1 MTGKREAIRRRSHK
15 AGLPPGSFVHVGE
28 QKVDKAEVTLFV
40 YDEESVRERVSIEP
54 EECRPEEIVGGAVKW
69 VNVTGLHDVEVPKKL
84 GDAYGLHP
92 LTVEDILNTDQ
103 RPKLEVFDDYLFVVV
118 KVLRAGRAGEL
129 IEGEQVSFVLGR
141 DFLLSFQEGDED
153 VFGPVE
159 QRIRQGKGRV
169 RKQGADYLAYALIDS
184 IVDHYFLLLE
194 EMEDRIEQ
202 LESSLLQV
210 SDSETLRD
218 SQTIKKSLTF
228 LRRSVWPLREVISG
242 LQRDE
247 SDLVRSST
255 QVYLRDVHDHT
266 IQVIDTIESFRELL
280 AGILDLSLSALSN
293 RMNNVMKVL
302 TIIATIFIPLTFIAG
317 VYGMNFKY
325 MPELEWPW
333 SYPAVMAL
341 MLVLGLIMVGYF
353 KKKKWL

>member
-1 MTGKREAIRRRSHK
+1 MGKSEARKRRSRK
-15 AGLPPGSFVHVGE
+15 AGLPPGSLLHVGE
-28 QKVDKAEVTLFV
+28 QKVDKAEVTLLV
-40 YDEESVRERVSIEP
+40 YDGETVRGPVSIEP
-54 EECRPEEIVGGAVKW
+54 EECRPERIDREAVKW
-69 VNVTGLHDVEVPKKL
+69 VNVKGLHDVEVLKKL
-84 GDAYGLHP
+84 ADSYGLHP

-103 RPKLEVFDDYLFVVV
+103 RPKLEVFDDYLFLVV
-118 KVLRAGRAGEL
+118 KVLRPGGAGEL
-129 IEGEQVSFVLGR
+129 IEAEQVSFVLGH

-153 VFGPVE
+153 LFGHVE

-169 RKQGADYLAYALIDS
+169 RKQGADYLAYVLIDS

-194 EMEDRIEQ
+194 ETEDRIEQ

-210 SDSETLRD
+210 SDSDTLRE
-218 SQTIKKSLTF
+218 SQAIKKGLAF

-242 LQRDE
+242 LQRDQ

-255 QVYLRDVHDHT
+255 QVYLRDVYDHT

-280 AGILDLSLSALSN
+280 AGILDLSLSTLSN
-293 RMNNVMKVL
+293 RMNSIMKVL

-341 MLVLGLIMVGYF
+341 MLLLGLVMVGYF
-353 KKKKWL
+353 RKKKWL